1 MKRHGKKYRE
11 AIKLVEQDRAYS
23 IEEATELLE
32 RTNTVKFD
40 PTVELH
46 FNLNIDPKYS
56 DQLVRSTVTLPHG
69 SGKTVRVA
77 AFTDA
82 GDEKA
87 LLAAGATVAGG
98 DDLLEEVA
106 KGNVNFDVAIATT
119 AMMRKMGKVAK
130 VLGPKG
136 LMPNPKA
143 GTVGDNLL
151 SIIAELAAGKFEF
164 KNDKQGNVHT
174 IAGKLSF
181 GADKLK
187 DNINHFLAAMKDVRP
202 TGLKG
207 GVKFVESVFVCNA
220 MGPGIKLDVK

>member
-1 MKRHGKKYRE
+1 MKSHGKKYNE
-11 AIKLVEQDRAYS
+11 AIKLVEKDRAYS
-23 IEEATELLE
+23 IEEAVELLE

-40 PTVELH
+40 PTVEIH

-69 SGKTVRVA
+69 SGKTVRVG

-106 KGNVNFDVAIATT
+106 KGTVNFDVAIATT

-151 SIIAELAAGKFEF
+151 GILKELAAGKFEF

-187 DNINHFLAAMKDVRP
+187 DNLNHFVTAMKEVRP

-207 GVKFVESVFVCNA
+207 GVKFIDSVYVCNA
-220 MGPGIKLDVK
+220 MGPGIKIDVK